1 MHKIKNADT
10 FSESGIHQQANR
22 SEDIVQPLP
31 AGQDDLLHRLWHQY
45 VPISNGAILAASLG
59 INILALALPLL
70 ILQVYNRILPYEG
83 LSTLAMLSIGVAIA
97 LVLDVLLKIT
107 RARLSGWAGAQY
119 EHRAGCIAIKRLAT
133 GDLAHVESTPSGMH
147 LDRLSSIE
155 LIRDFY
161 ASQASLVL
169 IDLPFI
175 LLFLGILALITGW
188 LVLIPII
195 MLGIAGF
202 MAWKIGKSLQDRLE
216 DRREW
221 DRRRYSFLIE
231 VLSGIHTVKAMAME
245 AMMLRRYER
254 LLESNAFA
262 SAQVSQISGH
272 AQTVGT
278 ITSHLTVAAVVG
290 FGSLM
295 VINGTL
301 SVGALAASTLLAGRT
316 VQPALRALG
325 LWSRF
330 QSVSL
335 AEDNLRD
342 IDAIPAESR
351 GRFKMD
357 RFASLDLKNLH
368 FRYSPDDPEVLRNIN
383 LRLEQQIIGITGKNG
398 VGKSTLLNLVAG
410 QIVPTKGTALL
421 NGQPPHD
428 FDAESVFNQISY
440 IPQRPTLFH
449 GTILDNLTMFRSDEV
464 DIMQRA
470 LELAAKLHLDEV
482 FARLPNGYDTE
493 VGDSSADL
501 LPAGVAQRITIV
513 RALINRPSLIL
524 FDESN
529 TSLDGYSDRALCD
542 LMRSLKGSV
551 SMILVSYRPSL
562 LALADQRFSLE
573 DGRLKPL
580 DSAAMATSQGKL
592 SRTNENSG
600 HSQPP
605 ASPKGHP

>member
-202 MAWKIGKSLQDRLE
+202 MAWKIGKSFKIG
-216 DRREW
+216 W
-221 DRRRYSFLIE
+221 KIA
-231 VLSGIHTVKAMAME
+231 G
-245 AMMLRRYER
+245 
-254 LLESNAFA
+254 
-262 SAQVSQISGH
+262 
-272 AQTVGT
+272 
-278 ITSHLTVAAVVG
+278 
-290 FGSLM
+290 
-295 VINGTL
+295 NGTA
-301 SVGALAASTLLAGRT
+301 GAIAS
-316 VQPALRALG
+316 
-325 LWSRF
+325 
-330 QSVSL
+330 
-335 AEDNLRD
+335 
-342 IDAIPAESR
+342 
-351 GRFKMD
+351 
-357 RFASLDLKNLH
+357 
-368 FRYSPDDPEVLRNIN
+368 
-383 LRLEQQIIGITGKNG
+383 
-398 VGKSTLLNLVAG
+398 
-410 QIVPTKGTALL
+410 
-421 NGQPPHD
+421 
-428 FDAESVFNQISY
+428 
-440 IPQRPTLFH
+440 
-449 GTILDNLTMFRSDEV
+449 
-464 DIMQRA
+464 
-470 LELAAKLHLDEV
+470 
-482 FARLPNGYDTE
+482 
-493 VGDSSADL
+493 
-501 LPAGVAQRITIV
+501 
-513 RALINRPSLIL
+513 
-524 FDESN
+524 
-529 TSLDGYSDRALCD
+529 
-542 LMRSLKGSV
+542 
-551 SMILVSYRPSL
+551 
-562 LALADQRFSLE
+562 
-573 DGRLKPL
+573 
-580 DSAAMATSQGKL
+580 
-592 SRTNENSG
+592 
-600 HSQPP
+600 
-605 ASPKGHP
+605 